1 MGATMK
7 RIIVLVLAIA
17 PMGAFAATPSTSCP
31 SGYVA
36 VVEEHMTIANSSCPS
51 GYTSAGTATSCIA
64 SSPGGSCIMYA
75 PANTTYSDN
84 TGTYVFEQACAM
96 E

>member
-1 MGATMK
+1 MK

-17 PMGAFAATPSTSCP
+17 PVGAIAAEPSTSCP
-31 SGYVA
+31 FGYVA
-36 VVEEHMTIANSSCPS
+36 VVEEHMDIANTSCPS
-51 GYTSAGTATSCIA
+51 GYGYTSAGTATSCIA
-64 SSPGGSCIMYA
+64 SNPGGSCIMYA

-84 TGTYVFEQACAM
+84 TGSYVFEQACAM

>member
-1 MGATMK
+1 MK

-17 PMGAFAATPSTSCP
+17 PVCAIAAEPSTSCP

-36 VVEEHMTIANSSCPS
+36 VVEEHMDIANNSCTS

-64 SSPGGSCIMYA
+64 SNPGGSCIMYA

-84 TGTYVFEQACAM
+84 TGSYVFEQACAM

>member
-1 MGATMK
+1 MR
-7 RIIVLVLAIA
+7 RIIFVILAIV
-17 PMGAFAATPSTSCP
+17 PVGAFAVAPSTSCP

-36 VVEEHMTIANSSCPS
+36 VVEEYMDIANSSCPS
-51 GYTSAGTATSCIA
+51 GYTSVGTATSCLA
-64 SSPGGSCIMYA
+64 SNPGGSCIMYA

-84 TGTYVFEQACAM
+84 TGSYVFEQACAM